1 LYQGAC
7 TLAQA
12 NASLA
17 QTMVEDALNTS
28 SQLLSAKSPQEACT
42 MMFRQIEPGLQRVG
56 EYQKTVASIGTSL
69 QGTLSGIADLQKATI
84 GIGAGMGTATGQG
97 ESQQQA
103 LAMTMNP
110 LAAMQSMLSG
120 DIGGYTQALKA
131 MQATM
136 EGMQGQ
142 FQAIPGMFLPGRP
155 SS

>member
-1 LYQGAC
+1 
-7 TLAQA
+7 
-12 NASLA
+12 
-17 QTMVEDALNTS
+17 
-28 SQLLSAKSPQEACT
+28 
-42 MMFRQIEPGLQRVG
+42 
-56 EYQKTVASIGTSL
+56 
-69 QGTLSGIADLQKATI
+69 
-84 GIGAGMGTATGQG
+84 MGTATGQG
-97 ESQQQA
+97 ETQQQA